1 MDQVES
7 LAAVTD
13 RQTMESLRARGSLK
27 WTMPPAGAIG
37 SFVAEMD
44 FPMAPPIR
52 SALDAALDR
61 FATGY
66 LSPGHGQLVAEACA
80 SFQHDRHDWTVDPA
94 DVHAMSGVVHVLE
107 FILRSMLPP
116 GTPLVLPTPTYMPF
130 LTLPAE
136 LGVELRTVPMN
147 CDDGRYTMDLEALRT
162 ALTTDVPDTGALLV
176 LINPHNPTGR
186 VFTGAE
192 LLAVADVVQQS
203 GATVFSDEIH
213 APLVYPGHRHVPYA
227 SLSPVTAAHTLTAV
241 SASKGWNLPGLNCA
255 QLILSADP
263 HRERWA
269 QTSYWAAVGTS
280 PLGAIASSAAY
291 LDGVPHLEATLSYLD
306 VSRRLFADELA
317 SVLPGA
323 GFTPPEGTYLGWV
336 DLRGVA
342 DPATVA
348 ERCLVTG
355 TDGKDCGAPGF
366 LRLNLATTHAL
377 VTETARRLGR
387 LAGPA

>member
-1 MDQVES
+1 VDLDAEMDS
-7 LAAVTD
+7 LTID
-13 RQTMESLRARGSLK
+13 QLRARGSLK
-27 WTMPPAGAIG
+27 WTMPPDGAIG

-44 FPMAPPIR
+44 FPMAAPIR
-52 SALDAALDR
+52 AALDRALDR

-66 LSPGHGQLVAEACA
+66 LSPGHARLVAEACA
-80 SFQHDRHDWTVDPA
+80 EFQLSRFGWTVDPA

-107 FILRSMLPP
+107 FALRSLLPP

-130 LTLPAE
+130 LTMPAE
-136 LGVELRTVPMN
+136 LGVELRPVPMN
-147 CDDGRYTMDLEALRT
+147 LDDGRYTMDLPALRA
-162 ALTTDVPDTGALLV
+162 ALTTDVPATGALLV

-186 VFTGAE
+186 VFTAEE
-192 LLAVADVVQQS
+192 LLAVAEVVEHS

-213 APLVYPGHRHVPYA
+213 APLVYSGYRHVPYA
-227 SLSPVTAAHTLTAV
+227 SLSPVTAAHAMTAV

-255 QLILSADP
+255 QLILSSEP

-269 QTSYWAAVGTS
+269 ETSYWAAVGTS

-291 LDGVPHLEATLSYLD
+291 RDGVPHLDATLAYLD
-306 VSRRLFADELA
+306 ENRRLFADELGSA
-317 SVLPGA
+317 LPDA
-323 GFTPPEGTYLGWV
+323 RFVPPEGTYLGWV

-348 ERCLVTG
+348 DRCLVVG
-355 TDGKDCGAPGF
+355 TDGTACGAPGF

-377 VTETARRLGR
+377 VAETARRLGR
-387 LAGPA
+387 LADPA